1 MPGVKDLATLTGI
14 ARTHLPADVADRW
27 VAMLRPAV
35 RLVRAGDVDT
45 VIARIGGR
53 PVVPPDF
60 AWPVWEGS
68 GPLSFVGEVDLAAL
82 AEEALDPGVEL
93 PSTGRLLTFYF
104 DGSYDDFASI
114 VGMWDRT
121 TLAGARLVHVAEPRS
136 TCAPLAPPDRV
147 PEFGEQLLSGRQI
160 TTHPGWEHPL
170 LRAEFGAE
178 DWDFDAWRAHPTQRD
193 AFNEALFALDEGD
206 APRHQIG
213 GWADPVQ
220 GPVEL
225 EVAQAAIPEEIAY
238 GDTAHLA
245 EAAAWHPLLQVDS
258 DDTSQM
264 MWGDVGMLYWLRRT
278 SGGDPRDLDPVSFT
292 WQCC

>member
-1 MPGVKDLATLTGI
+1 MGG
-14 ARTHLPADVADRW
+14 R
-27 VAMLRPAV
+27 
-35 RLVRAGDVDT
+35 VRAWWRAHTGTHVS
-45 VIARIGGR
+45 
-53 PVVPPDF
+53 DF
-60 AWPVWEGS
+60 LPWASPFEGNFS
-68 GPLSFVGEVDLAAL
+68 DRC
-82 AEEALDPGVEL
+82 GVEL

-114 VGMWDRT
+114 VGTWDRT

-147 PEFGEQLLSGRQI
+147 PEFGEQMLSGRQI

-170 LRAEFGAE
+170 LRAELGAE
-178 DWDFDAWRAHPTQRD
+178 DWDVDAWRAHPTQRD

-225 EVAQAAIPEEIAY
+225 EVAQAA
-238 GDTAHLA
+238 DT
-245 EAAAWHPLLQVDS
+245 
-258 DDTSQM
+258 
-264 MWGDVGMLYWLRRT
+264 
-278 SGGDPRDLDPVSFT
+278 RDLDPVSFT
-292 WQCC
+292 WQCG